1 MNLKLRF
8 ALIFSIF
15 VATILA
21 ISSLTIYYLYYNYRE
36 EEFFKRVDSEGR
48 LYHDIVS
55 QIKDPDRTAIS
66 RLLSGGRTNSL
77 PSERLAVFDST
88 GKLIHKLPDSIHVKL
103 DPILKKRLL
112 NLGGASYRFKIGE
125 IQYVASYT
133 ADIKLYTVSS
143 AFDLYGY
150 SKLQNL
156 KLILSIVFAGGMC
169 ITWLFSFFFVQQA
182 FKPLLAWT
190 DQIKQTTIQSLKG
203 RLQPIKNYPEMNAV
217 AASFNAMM
225 DRLSRGFEFQRSFV
239 QQASHE
245 LRTPLAIMLSQTES
259 ALNNQLSAEQ
269 YRLLM
274 ASLKEDQQYLIALTN
289 SLLALSQY
297 EQLQFQK
304 DWPEIRI
311 DELVVEATSQLMQM
325 YPDAQ
330 VNIGFKEMPESDQGF
345 IVKGNDALLKSAF
358 LNLLK
363 NAYLYSSDKKI
374 SVLMS
379 ALNEQ
384 VLVMVENMGQTLS
397 NEEAQMVMEPFFR
410 GKNAINANTKG
421 FGLGLSIVVRILIAH
436 LARIEYQSPSNND
449 NRFTVILP
457 QSNG

>member
-8 ALIFSIF
+8 ALIFSVF

-21 ISSLTIYYLYYNYRE
+21 ISSFTIYYLYFNYRE
-36 EEFFKRVDSEGR
+36 EEFFKRVESEGR

-55 QIKDPDRTAIS
+55 QIKDPDKAAIS
-66 RLLSGGRTNSL
+66 RLLSGVRTNSL
-77 PSERLAVFDST
+77 PSERLAVFDSS
-88 GKLIHKLPDSIHVKL
+88 GRLIHKLPDSTNIIL
-103 DPILKKRLL
+103 DPNLKKKVFKT
-112 NLGGASYRFKIGE
+112 GIYRFKIGDY
-125 IQYVASYT
+125 QYVASYT
-133 ADIKLYTVSS
+133 SDTKLYTLSD
-143 AFDLYGY
+143 AYDLYGY

-259 ALNNQLSAEQ
+259 ALNNQLNEDQ
-269 YRLLM
+269 YRLLL

-304 DWPEIRI
+304 EWPEIRI

-330 VNIGFKEMPESDQGF
+330 VNIGFKEMPESDKAF

-363 NAYLYSSDKKI
+363 NAYIYSSDKKI

-384 VLVMVENMGQTLS
+384 VLVMVENMGQTLTA
-397 NEEAQMVMEPFFR
+397 EEAQMVMEPFFR

-436 LARIEYQSPSNND
+436 HARIEYQTPSSNN
-449 NRFTVILP
+449 NRFTVVLP
-457 QSNG
+457 QSND

>member
-8 ALIFSIF
+8 ALIFSVF

-21 ISSLTIYYLYYNYRE
+21 ISSLTIYYLYFNYRE
-36 EEFFKRVDSEGR
+36 EEFYKRIESEGR

-55 QIKDPDRTAIS
+55 QIKDPDQTAIS
-66 RLLSGGRTNSL
+66 RLLSGVRTNSL

-88 GKLIHKLPDSIHVKL
+88 GKLIHKLPDSIKITL
-103 DPILKKRLL
+103 DKSLQYKLKKI
-112 NLGGASYRFKIGE
+112 GVSRFKIGDY
-125 IQYVASYT
+125 QYVASYT
-133 ADIKLYTVSS
+133 ADTKLYTLSN
-143 AFDLYGY
+143 AYDLYGY

-169 ITWLFSFFFVQQA
+169 VTWLFSFFFVQQA

-259 ALNNQLSAEQ
+259 ALNHQLNADQ
-269 YRLLM
+269 YRLLL

-330 VNIGFKEMPESDQGF
+330 VNVGFKEMPESDKAF

-363 NAYLYSSDKKI
+363 NAYVYSSDKKI
-374 SVLMS
+374 SVIMS

-397 NEEAQMVMEPFFR
+397 QDEAQMVMEPFFR

-421 FGLGLSIVVRILIAH
+421 FGLGLSIVVRILLAH
-436 LARIEYQSPSNND
+436 HARIEYHSPAVND
-449 NRFTVILP
+449 NQFTVVLP
-457 QSNG
+457 QTND

>member
-1 MNLKLRF
+1 MS
-8 ALIFSIF
+8 A
-15 VATILA
+15 
-21 ISSLTIYYLYYNYRE
+21 IYYLYFNYRE
-36 EEFFKRVDSEGR
+36 EEFFKRIESEGR

-55 QIKDPDRTAIS
+55 QIKDPDQTAIS
-66 RLLSGGRTNSL
+66 RLLSGVRTNSL

-88 GKLIHKLPDSIHVKL
+88 GKLIHKLPDSIKL
-103 DPILKKRLL
+103 SLDKSLQFRLL
-112 NLGGASYRFKIGE
+112 KTGVSRFKIGDF
-125 IQYVASYT
+125 QYVASYT
-133 ADIKLYTVSS
+133 SDTKLYTVST
-143 AFDLYGY
+143 AYDLYGY

-156 KLILSIVFAGGMC
+156 KLILSIVFAGGMFV
-169 ITWLFSFFFVQQA
+169 TWLFSFFFVQQA

-259 ALNNQLSAEQ
+259 ALNHQLNAEQ
-269 YRLLM
+269 YRVLL

-330 VNIGFKEMPESDQGF
+330 VNVGFKEMPESDKAF

-363 NAYLYSSDKKI
+363 NAYVYSSDKKI

-397 NEEAQMVMEPFFR
+397 QEEAQMVMEPFFR

-421 FGLGLSIVVRILIAH
+421 FGLGLSIVVRILLAH
-436 LARIEYQSPSNND
+436 HARIEYHSPAVND
-449 NRFTVILP
+449 NQFTVVLP
-457 QSNG
+457 QSND

>member
-8 ALIFSIF
+8 ALIFSVF

-21 ISSLTIYYLYYNYRE
+21 ISSLTIYYLYFNYRE
-36 EEFFKRVDSEGR
+36 EEFYKRIESEGR

-55 QIKDPDRTAIS
+55 QIKDPDQTAIS
-66 RLLSGGRTNSL
+66 RLLSGVRTNSL

-88 GKLIHKLPDSIHVKL
+88 GKLIHKLPDSIKITL
-103 DPILKKRLL
+103 DKSLQFRLQKI
-112 NLGGASYRFKIGE
+112 GVSRFKIGDS
-125 IQYVASYT
+125 QYVASYT
-133 ADIKLYTVSS
+133 ADTKLYTVST
-143 AFDLYGY
+143 AYDLYGY

-259 ALNNQLSAEQ
+259 ALNHQLNADQ
-269 YRLLM
+269 YRVLL

-330 VNIGFKEMPESDQGF
+330 VNVGFKEMPESDKAF

-363 NAYLYSSDKKI
+363 NAYVYSSDKKI
-374 SVLMS
+374 SVIMS

-384 VLVMVENMGQTLS
+384 ILVMVENMGQTLS
-397 NEEAQMVMEPFFR
+397 QEEAQMVMEPFFR

-421 FGLGLSIVVRILIAH
+421 FGLGLSIVVRILLAH
-436 LARIEYQSPSNND
+436 HARIEYHSPAEND
-449 NRFTVILP
+449 NQFTVVLP
-457 QSNG
+457 QSND

>member
-8 ALIFSIF
+8 ALIFSVF
-15 VATILA
+15 VAIILA
-21 ISSLTIYYLYYNYRE
+21 ISSFTIYYLYFNYRE
-36 EEFFKRVDSEGR
+36 EEFFKRIESEGR

-55 QIKDPDRTAIS
+55 QIKDPDQTAIS
-66 RLLSGGRTNSL
+66 RLLSGVRTNSL

-88 GKLIHKLPDSIHVKL
+88 GKLIHKLPDSIKL
-103 DPILKKRLL
+103 SLDKSLQFRLL
-112 NLGGASYRFKIGE
+112 KTGVSRFKIGDF
-125 IQYVASYT
+125 QYVASYT
-133 ADIKLYTVSS
+133 ADTKLYTVST
-143 AFDLYGY
+143 AYDLYGY

-156 KLILSIVFAGGMC
+156 KLILSIVFAGGMFV
-169 ITWLFSFFFVQQA
+169 TWLFSFFFVQQA

-259 ALNNQLSAEQ
+259 ALNHQLNAEQ
-269 YRLLM
+269 YRVLL

-311 DELVVEATSQLMQM
+311 DELVVEATSQLMQCIQT
-325 YPDAQ
+325 PWLILDLKKCLNQ
-330 VNIGFKEMPESDQGF
+330 TKHL
-345 IVKGNDALLKSAF
+345 LLKG
-358 LNLLK
+358 
-363 NAYLYSSDKKI
+363 
-374 SVLMS
+374 M
-379 ALNEQ
+379 
-384 VLVMVENMGQTLS
+384 TLC
-397 NEEAQMVMEPFFR
+397 
-410 GKNAINANTKG
+410 
-421 FGLGLSIVVRILIAH
+421 
-436 LARIEYQSPSNND
+436 
-449 NRFTVILP
+449 
-457 QSNG
+457 

>member
-8 ALIFSIF
+8 ALIFSVF

-21 ISSLTIYYLYYNYRE
+21 ISSFTIYYLYFNYRE
-36 EEFFKRVDSEGR
+36 EEFFKRVEAEGR
-48 LYHDIVS
+48 IYHDIVS
-55 QIKDPDRTAIS
+55 QIKDPDKAAIS
-66 RLLSGGRTNSL
+66 RLLEGVRTNSL

-88 GKLIHKLPDSIHVKL
+88 GKLIHRLPDSTNIIL
-103 DPILKKRLL
+103 DPALKKKLL
-112 NLGGASYRFKIGE
+112 KTPVYRFE
-125 IQYVASYT
+125 IQDYQYVASYT
-133 ADIKLYTVSS
+133 ADTKLYTLSD
-143 AFDLYGY
+143 AYDLYGY
-150 SKLQNL
+150 NKLQNL
-156 KLILSIVFAGGMC
+156 KLILSLVFGGGMC

-182 FKPLLAWT
+182 FKPLIAWT

-259 ALNNQLSAEQ
+259 ALNQPLSTEAYQL
-269 YRLLM
+269 LL

-297 EQLQFQK
+297 EQLLFQK
-304 DWPEIRI
+304 EWPEIRI

-325 YPDAQ
+325 YPDAL
-330 VNIGFKEMPESDQGF
+330 VDIGFKEIPESDKAF

-363 NAYLYSSDKKI
+363 NAYIYSSDKKV
-374 SVLMS
+374 SVVMS
-379 ALNEQ
+379 ALHDQ
-384 VLVMVENMGQTLS
+384 VLVMVENRGQTLS

-410 GKNAINANTKG
+410 GKNAIDANAKG
-421 FGLGLSIVVRILIAH
+421 FGLGLSIVTRILIAH
-436 LARIEYQSPSNND
+436 HAKIEYQSPSSNHNQ
-449 NRFTVILP
+449 FTVVLP
-457 QSNG
+457 QSKD

>member
-1 MNLKLRF
+1 V
-8 ALIFSIF
+8 F
-15 VATILA
+15 VAVILA
-21 ISSLTIYYLYYNYRE
+21 ISSLTIYYLYFDYRE
-36 EEFFKRVDSEGR
+36 DEFYKRIESEGR
-48 LYHDIVS
+48 IYHDMIS
-55 QIKDPDRTAIS
+55 QIKEPDKTSIS
-66 RLLSGGRTNSL
+66 KLLSGVGTIYL
-77 PSERLAVFDST
+77 PSERLMIFDST
-88 GKLIHKLPDSIHVKL
+88 GKLIYNKHDSTAISL
-103 DPILKKRLL
+103 DKDLKKRVE
-112 NLGGASYRFKIGE
+112 NLGIYRYKISNF
-125 IQYVASYT
+125 QYVATYT
-133 ADIKLYTVSS
+133 ADSRLYTITS
-143 AFDLYGY
+143 AYDLYGY

-190 DQIKQTTIQSLKG
+190 EQIKQTTVQSLKG
-203 RLQPIKNYPEMNAV
+203 RLQPIKNYPEINEV
-217 AASFNAMM
+217 ASSFNAMM
-225 DRLSRGFEFQRSFV
+225 DRLTRGFEFQRSFV
-239 QQASHE
+239 QHASHE

-259 ALNNQLSAEQ
+259 ALNNEMSVSQH
-269 YRLLM
+269 RILL

-330 VNIGFKEMPESDQGF
+330 VEIGFKEMPESDTAF
-345 IVKGNDALLKSAF
+345 IVLGNDALLKSAF

-363 NAYLYSSDKKI
+363 NAYLYSSDKKV

-379 ALNEQ
+379 AENKQ
-384 VLVMVENMGQTLS
+384 VTVSVENMGQSLS
-397 NEEAQMVMEPFFR
+397 SEEAQMVMEPFFR

-421 FGLGLSIVVRILIAH
+421 FGLGLSIVQRILLAH
-436 LARIEYQSPSNND
+436 HAKIDYLSTSVNSNLFRVIILQSK
-449 NRFTVILP
+449 
-457 QSNG
+457 G

>member
-8 ALIFSIF
+8 ALIFSVF

-21 ISSLTIYYLYYNYRE
+21 ISSLTIYYLYFNYRE
-36 EEFFKRVDSEGR
+36 EEFFKRVESEGR

-55 QIKDPDRTAIS
+55 QIKEPDKTAIS
-66 RLLSGGRTNSL
+66 RLLNGVRTNSL

-88 GKLIHKLPDSIHVKL
+88 GKLIHKLPDSTNVSLDQTLRNKL
-103 DPILKKRLL
+103 LKS
-112 NLGGASYRFKIGE
+112 GVYRFKVGKF
-125 IQYVASYT
+125 QYVASYT
-133 ADIKLYTVSS
+133 ADTKLYTL
-143 AFDLYGY
+143 ADAYDLYGY

-259 ALNNQLSAEQ
+259 ALNNQLDTDQ
-269 YRLLM
+269 YRLLL

-304 DWPEIRI
+304 DWPQIRI
-311 DELVVEATSQLMQM
+311 DELVVEATSLLMQM

-330 VNIGFKEMPESDQGF
+330 VNIGFKEMPESDKAF

-374 SVLMS
+374 SVVMS

-384 VLVMVENMGQTLS
+384 VLVLIENMGQTLS
-397 NEEAQMVMEPFFR
+397 GDEAQMIMEPFFR
-410 GKNAINANTKG
+410 GKNALNANAKG
-421 FGLGLSIVVRILIAH
+421 FGLGLSIVVRILVAH
-436 LARIEYQSPSNND
+436 HARIEYQSPANNQ
-449 NRFTVILP
+449 NRFTVILS
-457 QSNG
+457 QLEN